1 VHTVQNMA
9 NPAIGDVVNV
19 HSHTNL
25 AINDI
30 YSHNVLHDA
39 QRQNISHGDL
49 KMKLRRV
56 LEELFYWSNFG
67 YLVHFRRRRA
77 SKTYNILRMMGK
89 SQKCNFYWC
98 RFCNNHGCSNPF
110 YYESHLFELEDERT
124 VFGCSYSPE
133 WRKFDGSKLYF
144 EEEERKKLEKWKED
158 GRLWRRK

>member
-1 VHTVQNMA
+1 
-9 NPAIGDVVNV
+9 
-19 HSHTNL
+19 
-25 AINDI
+25 
-30 YSHNVLHDA
+30 
-39 QRQNISHGDL
+39 
-49 KMKLRRV
+49 MKLRRV

-89 SQKCNFYWC
+89 SQKCNYHWC